1 MQYIDAH
8 CHLYEFDEKTI
19 STFKDISIVAV
30 SDDLKSSLKTIYLAE
45 KFKDIYP
52 CIGIHPWNIEKI
64 DLKELE
70 EIKNLIERFDIKC
83 LGEIG
88 LDRKFVPQ
96 TYSLQIEVFKHFLKL
111 ASKYDLIVNLH
122 SPNAWRE
129 VYKMVIKYNISKA
142 IFHWYTGPLDLLKK
156 IIDKKF
162 YITINPAIVVQK
174 KHRIVLENADIYQIL
189 TESDG
194 PYNYRGLYLTPAKI
208 RDLLKIISEIKSLSL
223 CDLKKI
229 ILENFNRLWLK

>member
-30 SDDLKSSLKTIYLAE
+30 SDDLKSSFKTIYLAE
-45 KFKDIYP
+45 KFRDIYP

-96 TYSLQIEVFKHFLKL
+96 TYCLQIEVFEHFLKL

-142 IFHWYTGPLDLLKK
+142 VFHWYTGPLDLLKK

-208 RDLLKIISEIKSLSL
+208 RDLLKIISEIKGLSL
-223 CDLKKI
+223 YDLKKI

>member
-70 EIKNLIERFDIKC
+70 EIKNLIERFNIKC

-96 TYSLQIEVFKHFLKL
+96 TYCLQIEVFEHFLKL

-129 VYKMVIKYNISKA
+129 VHKMVIKYNISKA
-142 IFHWYTGPLDLLKK
+142 VFHWYTGPLDLLKK

-208 RDLLKIISEIKSLSL
+208 RDLLKIISEIKGLSL
-223 CDLKKI
+223 YDLKKI